1 MRRQMWMP
9 FEKAEMTDPVE
20 TTIIITIIL
29 L

>member
-9 FEKAEMTDPVE
+9 LEKAEMADPVE
-20 TTIIITIIL
+20 TTIIITIKL